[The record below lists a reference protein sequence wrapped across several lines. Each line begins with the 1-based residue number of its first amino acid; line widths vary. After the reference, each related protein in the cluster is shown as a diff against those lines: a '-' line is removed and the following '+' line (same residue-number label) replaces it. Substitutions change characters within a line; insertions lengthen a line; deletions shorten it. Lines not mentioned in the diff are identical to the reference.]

1 VKNFFLKLR
10 QRYRYSVILLK
21 QLVKT
26 DFKLRYQ
33 NSVLGYLWS
42 LLRPLALFLI
52 MYAVFVKVLHV
63 DYGVPHSAVYLFLGL
78 VLWNYFVEVTSGSI
92 GSIVGKGDLLRK
104 LNFPK
109 YVIVLSGS
117 VSALINLLL
126 NLVVVAIFMI
136 VDKVSLGPT
145 LFLFPLLVL
154 ELFVFALALAFFL
167 SALFVRFRDINYIW
181 EVIMQAGFYATPIFY
196 PMALVSPEYAKILL
210 LNPMAQIM
218 QDSRNA
224 VITNQVPTIS
234 TIWGNPWARLIPFTI
249 TIILVI
255 LAAKYFRKRS
265 KYFAEE
271 I

>member
-1 VKNFFLKLR
+1 MRLLKE
-10 QRYRYSVILLK
+10 RYRYSIILLK

-42 LLRPLALFLI
+42 LLRPLALFII
-52 MYAVFVKVLHV
+52 MYAVFVKVLRV

-78 VLWNYFVEVTSGSI
+78 VLWNYFGEVTSGSI
-92 GSIVGKGDLLRK
+92 GSIVGRGDLLRK

-109 YVIVLSGS
+109 YIIVLSGS
-117 VSALINLLL
+117 IAALINLFL
-126 NLVVVAIFMI
+126 NLIVVAIFMV
-136 VDKVSLGPT
+136 VDGVSLGPNI
-145 LFLFPLLVL
+145 FFFPLLVM

-196 PMALVSPEYAKILL
+196 PMTLVPPKYAKILL
-210 LNPMAQIM
+210 INPVAQIM
-218 QDSRNA
+218 QDARYV
-224 VITNQVPTIS
+224 VITPQVPTIG
-234 TIWGNPWARLIPFTI
+234 TIWGSPWARVAPFVI
-249 TIILVI
+249 TIFVAII
-255 LAAKYFRKRS
+255 AARYFRKRS

>member
-1 VKNFFLKLR
+1 MSQIKE
-10 QRYRYSVILLK
+10 RYRYSIILLK

-52 MYAVFVKVLHV
+52 MYVVFVKIIRVN
-63 DYGVPHSAVYLFLGL
+63 YGVPHSAVYLLLGL
-78 VLWNYFVEVTSGSI
+78 VFWNYFGEVTMGSV

-117 VSALINLLL
+117 FAALINLFL
-126 NLVVVAIFMI
+126 NLFVVAIFMVI
-136 VDKVSLGPT
+136 NKVSLGFT
-145 LFLFPLLVL
+145 ALYLPLLII
-154 ELFVFALALAFFL
+154 ELFVFSLALAFFL

-181 EVIMQAGFYATPIFY
+181 EVLMQAGFYATPIFY
-196 PMALVSPEYAKILL
+196 PLTLVPHSYGIAKILMI
-210 LNPMAQIM
+210 NPMAQIM
-218 QDSRNA
+218 QDARYAIVTHKSG
-224 VITNQVPTIS
+224 TIAS
-234 TIWGNPWARLIPFTI
+234 VWGTPYARLIPLAI
-249 TIILVI
+249 TVIFAII
-255 LAAKYFRKRS
+255 AARYFRKRS
-265 KYFAEE
+265 KFFAEE